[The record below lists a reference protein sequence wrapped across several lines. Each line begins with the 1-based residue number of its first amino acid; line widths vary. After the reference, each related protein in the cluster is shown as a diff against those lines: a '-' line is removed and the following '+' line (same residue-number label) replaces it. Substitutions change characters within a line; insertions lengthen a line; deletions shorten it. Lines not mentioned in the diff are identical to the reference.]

1 MASFETFTNTSINA
15 TLQKLADDGF
25 WIGMQKNEWRWSDTG
40 TVYVYISVCVL
51 LSLIASLNVSLY
63 VFVCL
68 YASDSLYRDIMTSS
82 DPPTQGYTSK
92 NLLQGR

>member
-1 MASFETFTNTSINA
+1 MASFETFNNTSINA

-40 TVYVYISVCVL
+40 TVYVYISVFVL

-68 YASDSLYRDIMTSS
+68 YVSDSLYRDIMTSS
-82 DPPTQGYTSK
+82 DPPTPGYTST